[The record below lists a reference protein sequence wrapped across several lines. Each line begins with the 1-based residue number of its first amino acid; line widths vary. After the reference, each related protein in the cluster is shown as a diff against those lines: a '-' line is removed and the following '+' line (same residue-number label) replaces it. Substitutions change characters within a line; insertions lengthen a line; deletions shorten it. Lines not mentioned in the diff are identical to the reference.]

1 MVIELSSIS
10 RLLNNSKLEN
20 SSFLS
25 IVRYDTGIVISD
37 TNDSVA
43 NDTSLHVSDT
53 GIVMEKTFAAFQE
66 AVNFSAPWTGASV
79 EAAYQSLLL
88 ECRSGPT
95 IAYPLP
101 LPPDEYDPNYKP
113 IFLLINAIGNDVFD
127 VITEMDKTISDDVAR
142 IIICSVS
149 LGFLGF
155 LVLLLIVWCVSR
167 MLTRPL
173 RWMDETTQK
182 IIATDAQREDI
193 VTMIASDSDQ
203 NEDGDESSA
212 SPYQNSASAAIL
224 RCSPRS
230 EVNELVEEF
239 RLMIQNFSGSGPA
252 SVAETTLEEI
262 KNNLT
267 WHSEF
272 HQLYSHQHESSPSP
286 SRPLATTVLPPS
298 ARGVELETTTRLR
311 SPESEA
317 PAVRDV
323 SNGTKRTDEHTS
335 SKESQNQPE
344 LDVSISKLDS
354 QGGTQLRQQE
364 APNGDRTQNDE
375 YNAEQS
381 PVSRNVSKMRP
392 DMAEKLEPAELEDI
406 LCGSRSPQQCAESRS
421 VILIVPGA
429 CRRKRLR

>member
-1 MVIELSSIS
+1 
-10 RLLNNSKLEN
+10 
-20 SSFLS
+20 
-25 IVRYDTGIVISD
+25 
-37 TNDSVA
+37 
-43 NDTSLHVSDT
+43 
-53 GIVMEKTFAAFQE
+53 
-66 AVNFSAPWTGASV
+66 
-79 EAAYQSLLL
+79 
-88 ECRSGPT
+88 
-95 IAYPLP
+95 
-101 LPPDEYDPNYKP
+101 
-113 IFLLINAIGNDVFD
+113 VFD

-173 RWMDETTQK
+173 RWMDDTTQK
-182 IIATDAQREDI
+182 IIATDTQREDI
-193 VTMIASDSDQ
+193 VTIIASDSDQ

-272 HQLYSHQHESSPSP
+272 HQLYSHQPESSPSP
-286 SRPLATTVLPPS
+286 SRSLATTVLPP
-298 ARGVELETTTRLR
+298 AGRGVELETAT
-311 SPESEA
+311 PESKA
-317 PAVRDV
+317 PAARDV
-323 SNGTKRTDEHTS
+323 SNGTKRTDEHSS

-344 LDVSISKLDS
+344 LDVSLSKTDI
-354 QGGTQLRQQE
+354 QGVTRVRQQE
-364 APNGDRTQNDE
+364 TPHGNCLQNDE

-381 PVSRNVSKMRP
+381 PVSRNASETLP
-392 DMAEKLEPAELEDI
+392 DMAGKIEPFELGDI
-406 LCGSRSPQQCAESRS
+406 LRGSRAPQQCTESRS
-421 VILIVPGA
+421 WVLIVPGT
-429 CRRKRLR
+429 